1 MTAVR
6 ERYRPQPMSVDASY
20 KVRGGQIG
28 GFLCKTAGTLTVT
41 AENGTVLVDAQPLT
55 AGVYTPLPFAL
66 PTAEG
71 ATVVLAGGASG
82 TLAI

>member
-6 ERYRPQPMSVDASY
+6 ERYRPQPMGVGASY
-20 KVRGGQIG
+20 EVRGGQIG

-41 AENGTVLVDAQPLT
+41 AKDGTVLVDAQPVA
-55 AGVYTPLPFAL
+55 AGAYVPLPFLL
-66 PTAEG
+66 PTSEG
-71 ATVVLAGGASG
+71 GTVTLAGGASG

>member
-6 ERYRPQPMSVDASY
+6 ERYRPQLMGVNATY
-20 KVRGGQIG
+20 KVLGAQIG
-28 GFLCKTAGTLTVT
+28 GFLCNTAGTITIT
-41 AENGTVLVDAQPLT
+41 AADGTVITNAQPLT